1 MNGFDNMNAVWLIGG
16 LVLVLSALSARRLS
30 FGLILRS
37 LVSWALIILIA
48 VLAVAHRAELAA
60 LWTQATE
67 RLGIEDQKVDGD
79 TVRIRMS
86 PDGHFWAR
94 VTMNGVQRRMLIDSG
109 ATITAISAETAAAA
123 DVAPGMGIP
132 VMIETA
138 NGTVAAKRGRIQKL
152 SIGPLDTADLGV
164 VISENFGKLDVL
176 GMNFLSRLHSWRV
189 ENNTLIL
196 EPRRGAS
203 DGGNGAT
210 VTPEEGR
217 RDVRRRGAGQ
227 SRSRGMTAWSD
238 QCIRPNSLHN
248 VYYRSSGLD
257 ALVQSSVPPYRDTKR
272 VGI

>member
-1 MNGFDNMNAVWLIGG
+1 MNGWDDINALWLIGG

-48 VLAVAHRAELAA
+48 VLAVAHRTELAA

-94 VTMNGVQRRMLIDSG
+94 VTINGVRRRMLIDSG
-109 ATITAISAETAAAA
+109 ATITAISADTAAAA
-123 DVAPGMGIP
+123 DVEPGVGIP

-138 NGTVAAKRGRIQKL
+138 NGTVAAQRGRIQKL
-152 SIGPLDTADLGV
+152 SIGPLNTEDLGV
-164 VISENFGKLDVL
+164 VISENFGELDVL

-196 EPRRGAS
+196 EPRRDANGGAIAEP
-203 DGGNGAT
+203 DG
-210 VTPEEGR
+210 E
-217 RDVRRRGAGQ
+217 RRGTTR
-227 SRSRGMTAWSD
+227 RSRG
-238 QCIRPNSLHN
+238 
-248 VYYRSSGLD
+248 D
-257 ALVQSSVPPYRDTKR
+257 AAPDA
-272 VGI
+272 